1 MELAHLSMYI
11 SSDEQRAE
19 KWLSHANPKQA
30 SPWDL
35 RTMIRSTSRAFGI
48 AEDEMMREYDEIYR
62 DMNLAKHGNP
72 MALAS
77 STIEQRDEVIYVV
90 AGPHSS
96 VSGRRLA
103 HTAIL
108 NAVRY
113 TYLASMKYI
122 LDHVA
127 QPERASIGSAWHP
140 ISRKWT

>member
-1 MELAHLSMYI
+1 VSLARIVTDLQAVCHLLRRGYVEQAVSLTAGMMELAHLS
-11 SSDEQRAE
+11 
-19 KWLSHANPKQA
+19 
-30 SPWDL
+30 
-35 RTMIRSTSRAFGI
+35 
-48 AEDEMMREYDEIYR
+48 MMREYDEIYR